1 MMFNKGLLEN
11 NVPVNKLKK
20 KRFYNINVLETI
32 SGKLLPFQHTDT
44 DRNIVHKIISKLT
57 V

>member
-32 SGKLLPFQHTDT
+32 STGNFYHFDIQ
-44 DRNIVHKIISKLT
+44 ILT
-57 V
+57 EI